1 MIHTLKNASGAFLV
15 FCDYQHRD
23 LFVAVFDRLAII
35 ETHDLESTPFLRAA
49 ACVSCRW
56 CGSTV
61 WAPELCRLHDDGCPG
76 WEWIMSSQALGF
88 GRSFTAATGR
98 DEISDEEWDAA
109 EQLGI
114 GHGGWPGSAI
124 AAVLIRRGNGEEP
137 PEDGG
142 LFD

>member
-1 MIHTLKNASGAFLV
+1 
-15 FCDYQHRD
+15 
-23 LFVAVFDRLAII
+23 
-35 ETHDLESTPFLRAA
+35 
-49 ACVSCRW
+49 
-56 CGSTV
+56 
-61 WAPELCRLHDDGCPG
+61 
-76 WEWIMSSQALGF
+76 MSSQALGF

-124 AAVLIRRGNGEEP
+124 AAVLRRRGNGEEP